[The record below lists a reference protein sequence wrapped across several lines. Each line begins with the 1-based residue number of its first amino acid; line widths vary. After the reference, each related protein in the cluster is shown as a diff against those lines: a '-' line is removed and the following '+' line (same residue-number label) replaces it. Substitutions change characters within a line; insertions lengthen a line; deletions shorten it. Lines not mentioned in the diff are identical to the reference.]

1 MTEIIINQ
9 NVINSKEKYQTINDI
24 CEGIFCSKDKKNI
37 ITEMIIDGKEFFYEQ
52 DLEILSSKIEDYQS
66 LYFKTSS
73 SIDLA
78 FEALDSCNGYI
89 NTLND
94 KILELVADYRAN
106 KVEQAEALF
115 NEVIEVLD
123 LYIQLVSGIFTTI
136 KKQRPSLIAEN
147 KDIQNL
153 EIHLLSILKALLP
166 AKERNDI
173 IMLCDLLEYEL
184 VDNLT
189 QWKIKVIPSLKKL
202 QNI

>member
-1 MTEIIINQ
+1 MAEVLINQ
-9 NVINSKEKYQTINDI
+9 KSVNTTEETTINDL
-24 CEGIFCSKDKKNI
+24 CEKIFNSEDKNNV
-37 ITEMIIDGKEFFYEQ
+37 ITEMIVDGESYYYEQ
-52 DLEILSSKIEDYQS
+52 DLDILGKNVNGYKSV
-66 LYFKTSS
+66 YFKTST

-78 FEALDSCNGYI
+78 FEALDSCQGYI

-94 KILELVADYRAN
+94 KIIELVTDYREN
-106 KVEQAEALF
+106 RIGQADLLF
-115 NEVIEVLD
+115 NEVIEILD
-123 LYIQLVSGIFTTI
+123 LYIQLVSKIFATI
-136 KKQRPSLIAEN
+136 KKQRPSVIIEN

-189 QWKIKVIPSLKKL
+189 QWKIKVIPGLKKL
-202 QNI
+202 RSL